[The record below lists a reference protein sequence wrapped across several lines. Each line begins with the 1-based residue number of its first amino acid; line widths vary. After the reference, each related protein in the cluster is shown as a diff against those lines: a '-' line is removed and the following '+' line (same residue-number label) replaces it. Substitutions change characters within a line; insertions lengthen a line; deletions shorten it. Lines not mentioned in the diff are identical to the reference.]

1 MKRQS
6 VYHIFLILL
15 IVFFFIFQQQ
25 HTASAALSISGK
37 SAILMEQ
44 KSGRVLFEKEAHE
57 PRRIASITKIMTAI
71 LAVESG
77 TLNDTV
83 KVSKKAVYT
92 EGSSLY
98 LQLGEK
104 IKMEDLV
111 YGLMLRSGND
121 SAVAIAEHIGGSLE
135 GFVFLMNQ
143 KAESIGMK
151 NTHFANPHGLD
162 DHEDHYSTAYD
173 MALLTRYAMNNE
185 TFRKISGTKVH
196 HAPNPE
202 SEWKRKWV
210 NKNRLLTEKYRYC
223 TGGKTGYTKRAH
235 RTLVSTATKDNFNL
249 IAVTLDAPSDWDDHI
264 NMFEYGFTNYKEVI
278 VLEKGTISVKKGQHQ
293 NKVQIL
299 KNITYP
305 LAKDEYKDVRI
316 KYKLMKPKEWEENAD
331 KHEMVGKVQMFFQ
344 DQMISEIPV
353 YDGGTKEKKKG
364 FFHFF
369 VSISLQIAGVK

>member
-15 IVFFFIFQQQ
+15 IMFFFIFQQQ
-25 HTASAALSISGK
+25 HTASAELSVSGK

-44 KSGRVLFEKEAHE
+44 KSGRVLFEKDAHE
-57 PRRIASITKIMTAI
+57 TRRIASITKIMTAI

-77 TLNDTV
+77 TFNDTV
-83 KVSKKAVYT
+83 TVNEKAVYT

-98 LQLGEK
+98 LKVGEK

-121 SAVAIAEHIGGSLE
+121 AAVAIAEHVGGSLE

-173 MALLTRYAMNNE
+173 MALLTRYAMNDD
-185 TFRKISGTKVH
+185 TFKKISGTKVH

-202 SEWKRKWV
+202 SEWNRKWV

-223 TGGKTGYTKRAH
+223 TGGKTGYTKRAN
-235 RTLVSTATKDNFNL
+235 RTLVSTATKNNFDL
-249 IAVTLDAPSDWDDHI
+249 IAVTLDAPSDWEDHI
-264 NMFEYGFTNYKEVI
+264 NMFEYGFSTYKEVI
-278 VLEKGTISVKKGQHQ
+278 VLEKGTIPLKEAQQ
-293 NKVQIL
+293 PNKVLIL
-299 KNITYP
+299 KTITYP
-305 LAKDEYKDVRI
+305 LSKKEYKDVRI
-316 KYKLMKPKEWEENAD
+316 KYKLMKPKEWEENAE
-331 KHEMVGKVQMFFQ
+331 KHKMVGKAQIYFQ
-344 DQMISEIPV
+344 DHLISEIPV
-353 YDGGTKEKKKG
+353 YDGESKEEKKG